1 MKAKRNI
8 VSVVA
13 AAGLAWVLAS
23 TAHADFVPKKPV
35 EIIVHAGPGGGNDIF
50 GRAMIAIME
59 KEGLLPVRFQ
69 IINKTGGGSANA
81 RNFLGERKGDNY
93 TIGLYSST
101 YLIDPL
107 VQEVQTTRMDQLTPI
122 ANLVYEPALIV
133 VRADSPFKTLKDFI
147 EAAKAAPRKYK
158 QSAGNPL
165 AREAIV
171 RHLLMAK
178 TGADWAYVS
187 FPSAGERISALLGGH
202 TELMMI
208 EPSEE
213 AGLVTGGQLR
223 ALAQIATQRL
233 PAFPNVPTL
242 KEAGYEITD
251 VPQVRGVIGP
261 PDMSPDARAYYADL
275 FAKLAKSEGWKA
287 YLKET
292 QLENG
297 YMDAEQ
303 LATFEKD
310 YVGTMR
316 EILTQA
322 GMKVSN

>member
-1 MKAKRNI
+1 MKAKGRLSLI
-8 VSVVA
+8 A
-13 AAGLAWVLAS
+13 AAGLALVFAGA
-23 TAHADFVPKKPV
+23 AHAEFVPKKPV

-50 GRAMIAIME
+50 GRAMISIME
-59 KEGLLPVRFQ
+59 KEGLIPVRFQ
-69 IINKTGGGSANA
+69 IINKSGGGSANA
-81 RNFLGERKGDNY
+81 RNFLGEKKGDDY

-107 VQEVQTTRMDQLTPI
+107 VQEVKTTTMEELTPI

-147 EAAKAAPRKYK
+147 EAAKAEPKKYK

-187 FPSAGERISALLGGH
+187 YPSAGERISALLGGH
-202 TELMMI
+202 TDLMMI

-213 AGLVTGGQLR
+213 AGLVTGGKLR
-223 ALAQIATQRL
+223 ALAQIANKRL
-233 PAFPNVPTL
+233 PAFPDVPTL
-242 KEAGYEITD
+242 TEAGYEITS

-261 PDMSPDARAYYADL
+261 PGMSADAKAYYSDL
-275 FAKLAKSEGWKA
+275 FAKLAKSDGWKD
-287 YLKET
+287 YLKKT
-292 QLENG
+292 QLEDG
-297 YMDAEQ
+297 YMNSEE
-303 LATFEKD
+303 LAKFEKA
-310 YVGTMR
+310 YVAKMR
-316 EILTQA
+316 DILVQA
-322 GMKVSN
+322 GMKVNP